1 MLKPNCKGNFFFLI
15 KIETKIKLIKNWGK
29 KTQNSAESETNI
41 FGLGSNCVEANL
53 KSISL
58 DNYFLCIRMQ
68 FVHVIQTKRKKK
80 LFNSTKNVYFFEISR
95 QEENLL
101 VLKIQNVKR
110 NCQLEDM
117 TIIC

>member
-1 MLKPNCKGNFFFLI
+1 MHSNAIRACHSN
-15 KIETKIKLIKNWGK
+15 ET
-29 KTQNSAESETNI
+29 
-41 FGLGSNCVEANL
+41 
-53 KSISL
+53 
-58 DNYFLCIRMQ
+58 
-68 FVHVIQTKRKKK
+68 KKK